1 MQLIRLALTRGPAT
15 DGRYMARGRKRIVT
29 DRRLLLEV
37 FLIKQPVFVGD
48 VSENVQIGR
57 EAVRQ
62 RLEKLEE
69 EGMVSIERANDVSIY
84 RLTEAGGSELRAELR
99 EAVS

>member
-1 MQLIRLALTRGPAT
+1 
-15 DGRYMARGRKRIVT
+15 
-29 DRRLLLEV
+29 
-37 FLIKQPVFVGD
+37 

-99 EAVS
+99 EAFS